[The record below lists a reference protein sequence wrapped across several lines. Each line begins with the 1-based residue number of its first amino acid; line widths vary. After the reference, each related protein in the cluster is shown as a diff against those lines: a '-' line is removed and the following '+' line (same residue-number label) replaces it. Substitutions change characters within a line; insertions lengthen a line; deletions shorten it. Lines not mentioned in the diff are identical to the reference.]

1 MTEIIPAIMPKDLQ
15 DLEDKASLVY
25 KNVKTIQLDLM
36 DGEYVEAKTWPYFL
50 KNVEEVDG
58 IMNGKVLPFAE
69 NVEYELDLMVMSP
82 ERDLKKFVAMRPK
95 RIIFHARSIE
105 DHKSFIE
112 TMNDFINLREE
123 IEVGVAIGPDE
134 SLEFADELI
143 RNTDFVQIMGI
154 KNIGNQGESFDESV
168 FTQIENLRAKYPNVI
183 LSIDGGVNLDNAKRL
198 KDAGADRLVS
208 GSTIFGSENKEEV
221 INILRNE

>member
-1 MTEIIPAIMPKDLQ
+1 MIEIIPAIMPKDLQ

-50 KNVEEVDG
+50 KNVEDLDG

-112 TMNDFINLREE
+112 TMNSFVNLREE

-154 KNIGNQGESFDESV
+154 KNIGNQGEIFDESV

-198 KDAGADRLVS
+198 KDAGVDRLVS

>member
-1 MTEIIPAIMPKDLQ
+1 MPKDLQ
-15 DLEDKASLVY
+15 DLEDKACLVY

-50 KNVEEVDG
+50 KNVEDLDG

-112 TMNDFINLREE
+112 IMNSFVNLREE

-154 KNIGNQGESFDESV
+154 QNIGNQGESFDESV
-168 FTQIENLRAKYPNVI
+168 FAQIENLRAKYPNVI

-198 KDAGADRLVS
+198 KDAGVDRLVS